1 MHTAARRRVDSGDM
15 AGWATLYQ
23 IDRISIRGGIGTG
36 LLMVLVIASVVD
48 SLPVLRW
55 PLVAGSTVGL
65 LIAGGSIYAR
75 RQRPLD
81 ARTPPLSLG
90 LDEDRRRPR

>member
-1 MHTAARRRVDSGDM
+1 M
-15 AGWATLYQ
+15 AQWPTLYQ

-36 LLMVLVIASVVD
+36 LLMALVVAGVVE

-55 PLVAGSTVGL
+55 PVLGAMAVGTL
-65 LIAGGSIYAR
+65 GGGGWILAR
-75 RQRPLD
+75 RRRPLD

-90 LDEDRRRPR
+90 LSTARRRPR

>member
-1 MHTAARRRVDSGDM
+1 M

-23 IDRISIRGGIGTG
+23 IDRISIRGTIGAG
-36 LLMVLVIASVVD
+36 VLMALVVAAVAEA
-48 SLPVLRW
+48 LPVLRW
-55 PLVAGSTVGL
+55 PLLAAMTAGLLVAGAWIRS
-65 LIAGGSIYAR
+65 R

-90 LDEDRRRPR
+90 LSEGRRRPR

>member
-1 MHTAARRRVDSGDM
+1 M

-36 LLMVLVIASVVD
+36 ILMALVVAGVVE

-55 PLVAGSTVGL
+55 PLVGGTTVGL
-65 LIAGGSIYAR
+65 LIAGGSISAR

-90 LDEDRRRPR
+90 LYEDRRRPR